1 MALRSRPAFALAAAL
16 AAIVLIAVLITG
28 ALFASTQETHATRAA
43 MLDQQ
48 AAAYAERAGLLA
60 IAPWSCA
67 VCDSM
72 QVGTVFIRSAAAEPP
87 LESTVYTTRLDSA
100 LYLVVAEGRIVVSG
114 AARIRR
120 RISIA
125 VVTHRDSLGLTQASP
140 VRGHAWAATYQM

>member
-1 MALRSRPAFALAAAL
+1 MALRTRTAFALVAAL

-43 MLDQQ
+43 ILDQQ
-48 AAAYAERAGLLA
+48 TAAYAERAALLA
-60 IAPWSCA
+60 IAVWSCA

-72 QVGTVFIRSAAAEPP
+72 QVGAVIIRSPAADPP

-100 LYLVVAEGRIVVSG
+100 LYLVVAEGRIVVAG
-114 AARIRR
+114 TARIRR

-125 VVTHRDSLGLTQASP
+125 VVTRRDSLGVTQASP
-140 VRGHAWAATYQM
+140 VRGHAWAATYLM

>member
-1 MALRSRPAFALAAAL
+1 MALRPRAAFALVAAL

-28 ALFASTQETHATRAA
+28 VLFASTQETHATRAA

-48 AAAYAERAGLLA
+48 AAAYAERVALLA
-60 IAPWSCA
+60 IAEWNCA

-72 QVGTVFIRSAAAEPP
+72 QVGAVIIRSTATDPP

-100 LYLVVAEGRIVVSG
+100 LYLVVAEGRIVVAG
-114 AARIRR
+114 TARIRR

-125 VVTHRDSLGLTQASP
+125 VVTRRDSLGMTQASP